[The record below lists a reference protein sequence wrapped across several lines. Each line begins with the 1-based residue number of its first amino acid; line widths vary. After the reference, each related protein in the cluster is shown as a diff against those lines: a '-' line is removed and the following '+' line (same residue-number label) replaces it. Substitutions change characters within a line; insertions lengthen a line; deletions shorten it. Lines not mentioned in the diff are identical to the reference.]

1 MENIKYINYSPIGK
15 PNGKSIK
22 IIAEFCQSWNIYI
35 SISNFQSLL
44 ISNLS
49 KKSDNVYYCILK
61 MPFRIP
67 KDYNIYKVEDNKKI
81 LMFTNKEEEKKN
93 GVIVGFEINEEN
105 IEQLIDKIT
114 K

>member
-1 MENIKYINYSPIGK
+1 MENIKFKNYSPIGK

-22 IIAEFCQSWNIYI
+22 LIAEFCQSWNIYI
-35 SISNFQSLL
+35 SISNFQSLF

-49 KKSDNVYYCILK
+49 KKGYNIYYCILK
-61 MPFRIP
+61 MPFRTP
-67 KDYNIYKVEDNKKI
+67 KDYNIYKVEDNII
-81 LMFTNKEEEKKN
+81 LMFTNKEKEKKN

-105 IEQLIDKIT
+105 IEQLINKIT